1 VACDAF
7 TCDQSDNLLLT
18 ARFLAARGAEFVV
31 VGGCALRLHGL
42 DHQPPD
48 LDVVPEPSLEN
59 LRRLFDSLSELGT
72 VGRER
77 RPTDHALMTREIL
90 TRRSPVG
97 SVDVMLLR
105 GREDYASLTRDGS
118 SISLKGRVLRVAA
131 IGDVL
136 RMRARFGKV
145 PVGG

>member
-1 VACDAF
+1 
-7 TCDQSDNLLLT
+7 LLL
-18 ARFLAARGAEFVV
+18 AASFLAARGAEFVV

-42 DHQPPD
+42 DHQPSD

-59 LRRLFDSLSELGT
+59 LRRLFDALSELGT
-72 VGRER
+72 VGREW

-97 SVDVMLLR
+97 SVDVLLLR
-105 GREDYASLTRDGS
+105 GREDYASLTRKEM
-118 SISLKGRVLRVAA
+118 SISLRGRAVRVAA
-131 IGDVL
+131 IGDVVH
-136 RMRARFGKV
+136 MRARFGKV